1 MSIIEYDITV
11 STAASHSLNPGDTV
25 YIDFTSGT
33 APDGQYQVVATPDSD
48 HFTVVSPVSTSQTQP
63 TLTVYPLVAP
73 PLVRSGN
80 VTLQSGTWNIG
91 SSDGDL
97 TQTPLRSPTV
107 FNFFFPDYKF
117 PGILASAG
125 LTTPEFQLT
134 SDTEVAHQMNFLYN
148 GILVASNPNGLTGFR
163 SGNGAIALDV
173 GPWMTAAYTSNPG
186 IPNLVDSLSS
196 LLMGGQLSYSVRAY
210 IVNYVA
216 NTTNFPYTTPTT
228 TQMRDR
234 VRAVVHLLLISPDFT
249 IQK

>member
-1 MSIIEYDITV
+1 MR
-11 STAASHSLNPGDTV
+11 
-25 YIDFTSGT
+25 
-33 APDGQYQVVATPDSD
+33 
-48 HFTVVSPVSTSQTQP
+48 SPV
-63 TLTVYPLVAP
+63 LLATVAVLLFSAAP
-73 PLVRSGN
+73 AAAALPV
-80 VTLQSGTWNIG
+80 V
-91 SSDGDL
+91 
-97 TQTPLRSPTV
+97 
-107 FNFFFPDYKF
+107 
-117 PGILASAG
+117 
-125 LTTPEFQLT
+125 
-134 SDTEVAHQMNFLYN
+134 YN
-148 GILVASNPNGLTGFR
+148 GILVSGNPNGLTGFR
-163 SGNGAIALDV
+163 SGNGAIVLDV